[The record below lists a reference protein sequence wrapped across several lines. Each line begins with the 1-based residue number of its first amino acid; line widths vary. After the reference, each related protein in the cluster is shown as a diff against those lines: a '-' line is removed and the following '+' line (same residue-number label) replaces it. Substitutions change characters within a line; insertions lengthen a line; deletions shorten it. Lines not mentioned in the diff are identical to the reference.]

1 MKPGTILAIG
11 VLQMPTVMAMEAL
24 PETDYRLE
32 RWIALFLALLF
43 FVPFIA
49 SAQESQLS
57 LVCSGNTAFL
67 QRTSSAPADAFMIDD
82 PRLVAGPIEQALC
95 SDVAVP
101 TPVQVFG
108 STLDYRCDE
117 ADDEGLVEC
126 VLELDGQP
134 LAKRVAFETEQLKV
148 RISFAGDLDRDG
160 RLDLLVDVARN
171 RFDYRPALF
180 LSSPAAIGESV
191 LRVAELS
198 HSSRNR
204 P

>member
-1 MKPGTILAIG
+1 MNPGTILAIG
-11 VLQMPTVMAMEAL
+11 VLQMPTVMAMEANL
-24 PETDYRLE
+24 ETNYRLE

-49 SAQESQLS
+49 NAQESQLA

-67 QRTSSAPADAFMIDD
+67 QRTSNAPADAFITDD
-82 PRLVAGPIEQALC
+82 PRLVAGPVEQALC
-95 SDVAVP
+95 SDVPVP
-101 TPVQVFG
+101 TPVKVFG
-108 STLDYRCDE
+108 STLDYRCGE
-117 ADDEGLVEC
+117 ADDEGILEC

-134 LAKRVAFETEQLKV
+134 IARRVAFETEQLMV
-148 RISFAGDLDRDG
+148 RVSFAGDLDRDG

-180 LSSPAAIGESV
+180 LSSPAPSGDAV
-191 LRVAELS
+191 LRVAN

>member
-11 VLQMPTVMAMEAL
+11 VLQMPTVMVMETPL
-24 PETDYRLE
+24 ETNYRLE

-43 FVPFIA
+43 FIPFVA
-49 SAQESQLS
+49 NAQESQLS

-67 QRTSSAPADAFMIDD
+67 QRTSSAPAGAFAIDD

-95 SDVAVP
+95 SDVPVP
-101 TPVQVFG
+101 TPVTVFG
-108 STLDYRCDE
+108 STLDYRCGE
-117 ADDEGLVEC
+117 ADDEGLLEC
-126 VLELDGQP
+126 TLELDGQP

-148 RISFAGDLDRDG
+148 RVSFAGDLDRDG
-160 RLDLLVDVARN
+160 HLDLLVDVARN

-180 LSSPAAIGESV
+180 LSSPAATGDSV
-191 LRVAELS
+191 LRVAELG
-198 HSSRNR
+198 HSSRTR

>member
-1 MKPGTILAIG
+1 MNPGTILAID
-11 VLQMPTVMAMEAL
+11 VLQMPTVMAMEA
-24 PETDYRLE
+24 PFETNYRLE

-43 FVPFIA
+43 FIPFVA
-49 SAQESQLS
+49 NAQESQLS

-67 QRTSSAPADAFMIDD
+67 QRTSSAPAGAFVIDD
-82 PRLVAGPIEQALC
+82 PRVAAGPIEQALC

-101 TPVQVFG
+101 TPVTVFG
-108 STLDYRCDE
+108 STLDYRCGE
-117 ADDEGLVEC
+117 ADDEGLLEC

-148 RISFAGDLDRDG
+148 RVSFAGDLDRDG

-180 LSSPAAIGESV
+180 LSSPAAAGDSV

-198 HSSRNR
+198 HSSRTR

>member
-1 MKPGTILAIG
+1 MNPGTILAIG
-11 VLQMPTVMAMEAL
+11 VLQMPTVMAMEADF
-24 PETDYRLE
+24 ETNYRLE

-49 SAQESQLS
+49 NAQESQLA

-67 QRTSSAPADAFMIDD
+67 QRTSNAPANAFVIDD

-101 TPVQVFG
+101 TPVKVFG
-108 STLDYRCDE
+108 STLDYRCGE
-117 ADDEGLVEC
+117 ADDEGIIEC

-134 LAKRVAFETEQLKV
+134 LAKRVAFETEQLQV
-148 RISFAGDLDRDG
+148 RVSFAGDLDRDG

-180 LSSPAAIGESV
+180 LSSPAPAGEAV

>member
-1 MKPGTILAIG
+1 MNPGTILAIG
-11 VLQMPTVMAMEAL
+11 VLQMPTVMAMEANL
-24 PETDYRLE
+24 ETNYRLE

-49 SAQESQLS
+49 NAQESQLA
-57 LVCSGNTAFL
+57 LTCSGNTAFL
-67 QRTSSAPADAFMIDD
+67 QRTSNAPANAFVIDD
-82 PRLVAGPIEQALC
+82 PRLVAGPVEQALC
-95 SDVAVP
+95 SDVPVP
-101 TPVQVFG
+101 TPVKVFG
-108 STLDYRCDE
+108 STLDYRCGE
-117 ADDEGLVEC
+117 ADDEGILEC

-134 LAKRVAFETEQLKV
+134 IAKRVAFETEQLMV
-148 RISFAGDLDRDG
+148 RVSFAGDLDRDG

-180 LSSPAAIGESV
+180 LSSPAPAGDAV
-191 LRVAELS
+191 LRVAS